1 MKNLETI
8 VESKEI
14 VNVVDNH
21 YHGQTIATELH
32 YIKDVKGEVIDI
44 VGIDR
49 TNNIIAVDMRNN
61 EILFDNTTTYGMLK
75 DDKLYGWRFDRDGY
89 TIDGFE
95 SSGYYKERE

>member
-32 YIKDVKGEVIDI
+32 YIKNSEGEIIDI

-49 TNNIIAVDMRNN
+49 TNNIICVEMKNN
-61 EILFDNTTTYGMLK
+61 EIVFDNTTAYGVLK
-75 DDKLYGWRFDRDGY
+75 DDKLFGWCFDRDGY
-89 TIDGFE
+89 TIEGFE
-95 SSGYYKERE
+95 SSGYYKER